1 MSLPQSKFKN
11 LAESW
16 AETDL
21 VGIGLEVVPVYTCV
35 LYPQYTIA
43 LHAWFLKQV
52 QQFSPA
58 LSAELHDNQTEKAF
72 TLSSLMG
79 PMMSTEQGWQ
89 VSGQQTYEWVITAL
103 SRPVVDFLGQWLPK
117 LPEHFRIK
125 HHPFKIK
132 AWGIVYPAL
141 SYAQLNQPPT
151 RTLASRK
158 VTLSFMSPTS
168 FRRKGHHL
176 PLPWPTNVFHSY
188 LRRWN
193 TFSGEV
199 MDQDRFLDW
208 VDDSV
213 IILRHQLESTKI
225 LAGKQGAVTGFTGS
239 VEFGIAGPGRDHPQW
254 TTLLHTLSQLAPY
267 FGTGHKTTFGL
278 GQTRLGWYLNQH
290 PKTIT
295 TETSLSL
302 RIAELTDY
310 FLGQRCRQGGERSLN
325 AATTWATILARRE
338 TGESLQTI
346 ADDLQ
351 MNYATIKTYAKLAR
365 KSLQALNNN

>member
-1 MSLPQSKFKN
+1 MSITPSKYKN
-11 LAESW
+11 MADSW
-16 AETDL
+16 PGADL
-21 VGIGLEVVPVYTCV
+21 VGIGLEIVPVYTCV

-43 LHAWFLKQV
+43 LHAWFLEQV

-79 PMMSTEQGWQ
+79 PMLSTEQGWQ

-103 SRPVVDFLGQWLPK
+103 SQPVADFLRQWLPR
-117 LPEHFRIK
+117 LPKHLKIK
-125 HHPFKIK
+125 NHPFKIQ
-132 AWGIVYPAL
+132 AWGVIYPAL
-141 SYAQLNQPPT
+141 SYAQLDPST
-151 RTLASRK
+151 SRSTSK
-158 VTLSFMSPTS
+158 VTLSFISPTS

-193 TFSGEV
+193 TFSGLV
-199 MDQDRFLDW
+199 MDQDDFLDW

-213 IILRHQLESTKI
+213 IILRHQLDSTKI
-225 LAGKQGAVTGFTGS
+225 LAGKQGAVTGFTGC
-239 VEFGIAGPGRDHPQW
+239 VEFGVAGPGRDHPDW
-254 TTLLHTLSQLAPY
+254 KPLFYALSQLAPY

-278 GQTRLGWYLNQH
+278 GQTRLGWLLKQH

-295 TETSLSL
+295 TDTSLSQ
-302 RIAELTDY
+302 RITELTDY
-310 FLGQRCRQGGERSLN
+310 FLEQRCRQGGERSLN

-338 TGESLQTI
+338 TGESLQAI
-346 ADDLQ
+346 AYDLK
-351 MNYATIKTYAKLAR
+351 MNYETIKTYAKLAR
-365 KSLQALNNN
+365 KSLQTFTKN